1 MDNQTKVDIYID
13 ETIIGLKYQLLKIWI
28 IGVLSRN
35 MVEEYKEG
43 NAIDKIVRILDE
55 RYYLKSSAIK
65 EVSEEK
71 DPFLVLISCLLSLR
85 TKDEVTREASIRLFD
100 LAKTP
105 ETMSKLSIDQIQG
118 AIYPVGFYKTKS
130 ERIKQICL
138 DLIEKYD
145 SKVPDDIGELLELK
159 GVGRKTA
166 NIVLTMGFNKLGVAV
181 DTHVHRICNRLGY
194 VCTKKP
200 DDTEFE
206 LRKKL
211 QKKYWITFNNLL
223 VLHGKNICTPI
234 SPKCSICPIYQY
246 CNRIG
251 VTKSR

>member
-1 MDNQTKVDIYID
+1 MKVKVMVKGYDTID
-13 ETIIGLKYQLLKIWI
+13 EIVKI
-28 IGVLSRN
+28 L
-35 MVEEYKEG
+35 EETYNSKSSSIKDVSKEG
-43 NAIDKIVRILDE
+43 
-55 RYYLKSSAIK
+55 
-65 EVSEEK
+65 

-85 TKDEVTREASIRLFD
+85 TKDEVTREASKRLFY

-105 ETMSKLSIDQIQG
+105 KTMSKLSIDQIQE

-130 ERIKQICL
+130 ERIKQICV

-145 SKVPDDIGELLELK
+145 SKVPDNMDELLELK

-200 DDTEFE
+200 DDTELE

-211 QKKYWITFNNLL
+211 KKKYWITFNNLL
-223 VLHGKNICTPI
+223 VIHGKSICSPI
-234 SPKCSICPIYQY
+234 SPKCSICPVFEY

-251 VTKSR
+251 VTHSR